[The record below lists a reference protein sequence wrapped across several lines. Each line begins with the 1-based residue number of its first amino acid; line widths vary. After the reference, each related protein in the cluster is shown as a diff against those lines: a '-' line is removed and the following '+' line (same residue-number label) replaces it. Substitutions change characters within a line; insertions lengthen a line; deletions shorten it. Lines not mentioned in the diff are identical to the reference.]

1 MAQSAFEKKLA
12 KAKKS
17 MNKVAR
23 PMARKAG
30 KATTG
35 VGKVV
40 SMAGYKGVGRKTS
53 NVGRAVTKASRVKD
67 LRSAKKAIDAAIKAG
82 GKKK

>member
-1 MAQSAFEKKLA
+1 MERDFAAAHHIARLLA
-12 KAKKS
+12 
-17 MNKVAR
+17 N
-23 PMARKAG
+23 
-30 KATTG
+30 
-35 VGKVV
+35 
-40 SMAGYKGVGRKTS
+40 KGVGRKTS